1 MCCYSPRIFARKYGI
16 CFQPPLQIPS
26 VQLHNGFPK
35 RESPSRSGENAS
47 IMSLSGFSCTIF
59 SHRKTPLGSFFFF
72 FLVLMLLT
80 RRPLRMPTSST
91 CLLISQ
97 AHSRRASQLRKRAVQ
112 SSFVRFHGKMIQGES
127 SASSLRTA
135 KLCAVETHRIFPAAM
150 CFCFFFVPH
159 KLLTLRST
167 MLITVHAYFS
177 RVAQRSRHSRVQD
190 CVRPSHYASRSN
202 GRASDV
208 IEALGH
214 GWLKF
219 YCILAHI

>member
-1 MCCYSPRIFARKYGI
+1 MCCYCRRIFARRYGI
-16 CFQPPLQIPS
+16 CFHPPLQIPS

-35 RESPSRSGENAS
+35 GESPSRSGENAS
-47 IMSLSGFSCTIF
+47 IMSLAGFSCTIF
-59 SHRKTPLGSFFFF
+59 SHRKAPLGSFF

-80 RRPLRMPTSST
+80 RRPLRMSASST
-91 CLLISQ
+91 CLLTSQ
-97 AHSRRASQLRKRAVQ
+97 AQSRRASQLRKRAIQ

-135 KLCAVETHRIFPAAM
+135 KLYAMETHQIFPAAM
-150 CFCFFFVPH
+150 RYCFFWLPH

-167 MLITVHAYFS
+167 MLITAHAYFS

-190 CVRPSHYASRSN
+190 CVHPSPYASCSN

-219 YCILAHI
+219 YCLLAYI